1 VLGARVHLVPP
12 IDLDPAR
19 DRQRLRAALGLAL
32 DVVDPLEASSPFD
45 ADGLG
50 VVHEG
55 EANAGLGRP
64 KAFSTFLSTT
74 EVKTI

>member
-1 VLGARVHLVPP
+1 
-12 IDLDPAR
+12 
-19 DRQRLRAALGLAL
+19 
-32 DVVDPLEASSPFD
+32 
-45 ADGLG
+45 LG